1 MLQMKELTVGPVATN
16 CYLLWEDARPDC
28 VVIDPGEEAERIRQA
43 TQGRKIAAIL
53 LTHGHFDHIGAVKAL
68 MDSDTALVIHQSD
81 APMLTDAY
89 QNASFLIGRAVTACP
104 ATALVQEGQEICY
117 AGIPMTVLH
126 TPGHTAGSV
135 CYQTGNMLFTGD
147 TLFHDGFGRTDL
159 PGGSMAQ
166 LHRSLERLMPLAQ
179 EMTLYPG
186 HGEE

>member
-1 MLQMKELTVGPVATN
+1 MLQVKELTVGPVATC
-16 CYLLWEDARPDC
+16 CYLLWEDTRQDC
-28 VVIDPGEEAERIRQA
+28 LVIDPGEEAERIRQA

-68 MDSDTALVIHQSD
+68 MGSDTALVIHEKD

-89 QNASFLIGRAVTACP
+89 LNASFLIGRAVTACP
-104 ATALVQEGQEICY
+104 ATELVQEGQTVCH
-117 AGIPMTVLH
+117 AGITLTVLH
-126 TPGHTAGSV
+126 TPGHTQGSV

-166 LHRSLERLMPLAQ
+166 LRQSLERLLPMVQ
-179 EMTLYPG
+179 KMTIYPG
-186 HGEE
+186 HGE